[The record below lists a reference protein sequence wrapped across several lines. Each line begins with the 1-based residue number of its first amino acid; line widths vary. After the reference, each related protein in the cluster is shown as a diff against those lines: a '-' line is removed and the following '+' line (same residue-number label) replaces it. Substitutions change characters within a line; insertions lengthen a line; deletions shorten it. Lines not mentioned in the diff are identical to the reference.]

1 MKQISSSLSGTLT
14 SNTPSYI
21 KKLLLYP
28 RLWDNSQN
36 KYTDGPACD
45 ITPYLISCATVKWK
59 LDNEGYGVWNTAGLP
74 ITLTDNAPF
83 LSGQIYGARAEVYCG
98 ALCGEIAEY
107 VKIFRGF
114 ILREPCFNKEEHS
127 CIIYLSGELALL
139 SSYKAEELSVL
150 HENILISSRP
160 AQSSSSEDN
169 DYLVFTL
176 PSRAVGAVLNV
187 LCGDTS
193 TGIAGATELKEVN
206 SYEVS
211 SLNSYKYPAKIT
223 LLKPLAAGKSLW
235 VSYRCWHTD
244 KSIEWAVEQ
253 TAALCGYTQNNAEI
267 QSVDYEGLIEAFFK
281 QPSDADFTQ
290 GSWDYAEVSSSSV
303 KLPSSFLSAAQYD
316 WHIVHSG
323 NVSVNFTP
331 SSISLGQGTLS
342 NPVSAAAPS
351 EQAYGTWEI
360 ETDSLLN
367 EDLQHYFYYVAD
379 NEDFRYANGYCFT
392 FTKADYYRVFF
403 SFYKVNSG
411 SLQQMGVKWFDRQT
425 HTDRLTYRISRD
437 ENGTVRLFVRPLT
450 PSVDNWIDLGIV
462 FTDNTYTTCTHHIVE
477 FMHCAPNTIYNIRLS
492 PQAALSTGEYAPY
505 GSYLSPVIDG
515 GSGLCAWTDFTA
527 SQELNDCS
535 GAFFSRSKNNL
546 QDSWGAWHSLTS
558 GCAPQETGRYLQLKW
573 YAQSDQLQTK
583 SPKLNYWQVD
593 WEGEGVNIAMLNT
606 GGASCKDIITELAV
620 LSGYQIGFTA
630 EGKFFFKHRPA
641 LTSPVLTIDK
651 NDILSVESINN
662 GADKLYNRVCV
673 NFGNYSCCIDE
684 FTQQKPRPNLIDKYG
699 VKELVLSSGTLL
711 PAHNANLARACA
723 PAVFR
728 EAGKLKKRA
737 AVLCRF
743 LPQIDLG
750 DVISVN
756 YGADLSGNMLVE
768 GLEFDLE
775 NWVLRLDLC
784 SWD

>member
-1 MKQISSSLSGTLT
+1 MKQISSSLSEILT
-14 SNTPSYI
+14 SNTPSYT

-28 RLWDNSQN
+28 KVWDSSQN
-36 KYTDGPACD
+36 KYCDAAACD
-45 ITPYLISCATVKWK
+45 ITPYLLSCGTVKWK
-59 LDNEGYGVWNTAGLP
+59 LDNEGYGIWNTAGLS
-74 ITLTDNAPF
+74 ITLIDNAPV
-83 LSGQIYGARAEVYCG
+83 LGGSIYGARVEVYCG
-98 ALCGEIAEY
+98 AFCGGSGGY

-114 ILREPCFNKEEHS
+114 ILREPCFNEEEHS
-127 CIIYLSGELALL
+127 YIIYLSGELALL
-139 SSYKAEELSVL
+139 SSYKAEGLCVM
-150 HENILISSRP
+150 HENILIASRT
-160 AQSSSSEDN
+160 AQSPSSEDN
-169 DYLVFTL
+169 SYLVFTL
-176 PSRAVGAVLNV
+176 PSRAVGEVVSVLY
-187 LCGDTS
+187 GDTS
-193 TGIAGATELKEVN
+193 LGIAGATELREVN

-223 LLKPLAAGKSLW
+223 LLKPLAAGESLW

-244 KSIEWAVEQ
+244 KSIEWAVGQ

-267 QSVDYEGLIEAFFK
+267 ETVDYGGLIEAFFK

-290 GSWDYAEVSSSSV
+290 GSWEYAKVSSSSV
-303 KLPSSFLSAAQYD
+303 SLPSSFLNTAQYD
-316 WHIVHSG
+316 WHIVHPT
-323 NVSVNFTP
+323 NVAITFTP
-331 SSISLGQGTLS
+331 SSISLGQGNLS
-342 NPVSAAAPS
+342 APGSAAARS
-351 EQAYGTWEI
+351 SQAYGTWEI
-360 ETDSLLN
+360 ETDSVLN

-403 SFYKVNSG
+403 AFYKVNNG
-411 SLQQMGVKWFDRQT
+411 VLEQTGVKWFDRQT
-425 HTDRLTYRISRD
+425 HTDRLIYRISRD
-437 ENGTVRLFVRPLT
+437 VNGTVRLFVRPLT
-450 PSVDNWIDLGIV
+450 PSPDNWIDLGIV

-477 FMHCAPNTIYNIRLS
+477 FMHCAPNSIYNIRLS
-492 PQAALSTGEYAPY
+492 PQAAISAGEYAPY
-505 GSYLSPVIDG
+505 GTYLSPVIDG
-515 GSGLCAWTDFTA
+515 GSGLRAWTDFTA
-527 SQELNDCS
+527 SQELNGCS
-535 GAFFSRSKNNL
+535 ASFFSRSKDNE
-546 QDSWGAWHSLTS
+546 QDTWGAWHSLTNGS
-558 GCAPQETGRYLQLKW
+558 APQESGRYLQLKW
-573 YAQSDQLQTK
+573 YAQSDQAQTK
-583 SPKLNYWQVD
+583 APELKYWQVD

-641 LTSPVLTIDK
+641 LTTAVLTIDK
-651 NDILSVESINN
+651 NDIFSVESLNN

-673 NFGNYSCCIDE
+673 NFGSYTCVVDE

-723 PAVFR
+723 PAVYLQVS
-728 EAGKLKKRA
+728 KLKKRA

-750 DVISVN
+750 DVINVN
-756 YGADLSGNMLVE
+756 YAAALSGNMLVE